1 MKIAVISHLKF
12 PIAEPFRG
20 GLEMHTYLLVKGL
33 QQRGHQVVTYARAG
47 SDPSLNVRPVDDFTI
62 NMRTGVD
69 TLEDHPEYGEDF
81 LQKLHIYQE
90 IMSDISANN
99 FDVVHNNSLH
109 YIPLMQ
115 SKRLPC
121 PMITVLHTPPFAS
134 MQSAATYTKL
144 HRNADFLSVSDHTG
158 GVWAPYISE
167 SRTVHNGVDLRKWR
181 FSARPI
187 NNKVAIWCGRFC
199 PEKAPH
205 LAIYAAI
212 KAGYHLQLAG
222 SVYDKLYFEDM
233 VEPYLDHPLI
243 TYLGNLRHE
252 ELGERIGK
260 ASVGLFTSTW
270 DEPFGLVL
278 AEMLAC
284 GTPIVA
290 FDSGA
295 AREILC
301 EDCGI
306 LVPKG
311 DVDAMAG
318 AIPRAA
324 EIDRNECRKR
334 IVENFTHEHMIKG
347 YESAYLRAMARRARL
362 RPSVAPGTS
371 PLRVIER
378 ANVG

>member
-12 PIAEPFRG
+12 PIVEPFRG
-20 GLEMHTYLLVKGL
+20 GLEMHTHQLVKGL
-33 QQRGHQVVTYARAG
+33 QRRGHEVVTYARAG
-47 SDPSLNVRPVDDFTI
+47 SDASLNVRPVESFRI
-62 NMRTGVD
+62 NMHTGID
-69 TLEDHPEYGEDF
+69 TLEDHPEYDEEF

-90 IMSDISANN
+90 IMSDIRENN

-115 SKRLPC
+115 SKQLPC
-121 PMITVLHTPPFAS
+121 PMVTVLHTPPFAS
-134 MQSAATYTKL
+134 MQSAATYTKF
-144 HRNADFLSVSDHTG
+144 HRNADFLSVSEHTKR
-158 GVWAPYISE
+158 VWSPYLRS
-167 SRTVHNGVDLRKWR
+167 SRTVHNGIDLRKWD
-181 FSARPI
+181 FSAEPI
-187 NNKVAIWCGRFC
+187 NNKLAVWVGRFC

-243 TYLGNLRHE
+243 TYLGNLSHR
-252 ELGERIGK
+252 ELAVRIGK

-278 AEMLAC
+278 TEMLAC

-295 AREILC
+295 AKEVIC
-301 EDCGI
+301 EECGI
-306 LVPKG
+306 IVPKG
-311 DVDAMAG
+311 DVEAMAA
-318 AIPRAA
+318 AIPQAA
-324 EIDRNECRKR
+324 AINREDCRR
-334 IVENFTHEHMIKG
+334 RVRENFTLEHMIKG
-347 YESAYLRAMARRARL
+347 YESAYLRAIGRQTRRRSAVTTGPHL
-362 RPSVAPGTS
+362 V
-371 PLRVIER
+371 ER
-378 ANVG
+378 AKVG

>member
-12 PIAEPFRG
+12 PITEPFKG
-20 GLEMHTYLLVKGL
+20 GLEMHTFLLVRGL
-33 QQRGHQVVTYARAG
+33 QQRGHEVITYAREG
-47 SDPSLNVRPVDDFTI
+47 SDPSLNVRPVESFRI
-62 NMRTGVD
+62 NMNEGID
-69 TLEDHPEYGEDF
+69 TLEDHPEYDEEF

-90 IMSDISANN
+90 IMQDIREGD

-115 SKRLPC
+115 SKGLPC
-121 PMITVLHTPPFAS
+121 PMLTVLHTPPFAS

-158 GVWAPYISE
+158 NVWSPYIRRSK
-167 SRTVHNGVDLRKWR
+167 TVHNGVDLSKWQY
-181 FSARPI
+181 SPQPI

-243 TYLGNLRHE
+243 TYLGHQTHE
-252 ELGERIGK
+252 QLCERIGK
-260 ASVGLFTSTW
+260 ASVGLFTSVW

-278 AEMLAC
+278 TEMLAC
-284 GTPIVA
+284 GTPVVA

-295 AREILC
+295 AREIIC
-301 EDCGI
+301 DGCGI
-306 LVPKG
+306 IVPKG
-311 DVDAMAG
+311 DVDAMAA
-318 AIPRAA
+318 AIAEAA
-324 EIDRNECRKR
+324 GIDRADCRER
-334 IVENFTHEHMIKG
+334 VEQHFTHEHMIKG
-347 YESAYLRAMARRARL
+347 YESAYLRAIARRQRTQPIAKK
-362 RPSVAPGTS
+362 PAT
-371 PLRVIER
+371 ER
-378 ANVG
+378 TLKVRKVG

>member
-12 PIAEPFRG
+12 PICEPFKG

-33 QQRGHQVVTYARAG
+33 QQAGHEVVTYARVG
-47 SDPSLNVRPVDDFTI
+47 SDPSLNIRAVEDFCI
-62 NMRTGVD
+62 NMSEGID
-69 TLEDHPEYGEDF
+69 TLEDHPEYDEEF
-81 LQKLHIYQE
+81 LQKLHLYQE
-90 IMSDISANN
+90 IMSDIVENN
-99 FDVVHNNSLH
+99 FDIVHNNSLH

-121 PMITVLHTPPFAS
+121 PMVTVLHTPPFAS

-158 GVWAPYISE
+158 QVWSPYVRKC
-167 SRTVHNGVDLRKWR
+167 RTVHNGVDLSKWQ
-181 FSARPI
+181 FCAQPI
-187 NNKVAIWCGRFC
+187 NNKVAVWCGRFC

-222 SVYDKLYFEDM
+222 SVYDKLYFADM

-243 TYLGNLRHE
+243 TYLGHQTHE
-252 ELGERIGK
+252 QLCERIGK

-278 AEMLAC
+278 TEMLAC
-284 GTPIVA
+284 GTPVVA

-295 AREILC
+295 AREIVC
-301 EDCGI
+301 DGCGI
-306 LVPKG
+306 IVPKG
-311 DVDAMAG
+311 DTDAMAL
-318 AIPRAA
+318 AIPAA
-324 EIDRNECRKR
+324 ARIDRQACRR
-334 IVENFTHEHMIKG
+334 RVEKHFTHDLMIKG
-347 YESAYLRAMARRARL
+347 YESAYARAIARRR
-362 RPSVAPGTS
+362 RT
-371 PLRVIER
+371 RVETTPTTQTR
-378 ANVG
+378 TLKVRRVG